1 MKTTT
6 LEKGITK
13 MRFYHR
19 TGISELADKPL
30 DRLHIIEILPEE
42 LDSLQQIPMRDYYEK
57 SQYGFC
63 KQCNKA
69 IKIDNENVI
78 QLYIGVYFCRKHE
91 GDEEHREPLT
101 LLEPECNQCGQ
112 PLTRKTDFYLLE
124 TGEISKSKASYFQC
138 QCKEYSW
145 LIFKQNLGTLEED
158 GLGSLVPNYISI
170 LNTTQYDEDDENYD
184 DILVKVKNQELGNSI
199 KRSSL
204 FLHDFL
210 YSKQPKKYRHFYRI
224 IEEVTKTGIQ
234 LEVLNQLCNAHRR
247 LSIADYYL
255 GINRINSL
263 KEIIWSDYTYFNSLI
278 EEKIKS
284 TVVSIRYLFDPSV
297 RYSLLKWNN
306 RTYKRHSKRINAS
319 HFYSSYERKKYRNRD
334 INKTNGKRIINQG
347 ILHQDDK
354 FLDKFDKKFDSFQE
368 FVKTDFVNNL
378 SDFYK
383 DFVPTFLNNILKYHK
398 LSIQVDDTLV
408 FRSAIEISNVA
419 RAELYNLC
427 RHRDYELTEIKR
439 RQAHQQQIY
448 DNYQKAR

>member
-1 MKTTT
+1 MD
-6 LEKGITK
+6 ETK
-13 MRFYHR
+13 
-19 TGISELADKPL
+19 
-30 DRLHIIEILPEE
+30 LH
-42 LDSLQQIPMRDYYEK
+42 
-57 SQYGFC
+57 
-63 KQCNKA
+63 
-69 IKIDNENVI
+69 
-78 QLYIGVYFCRKHE
+78 
-91 GDEEHREPLT
+91 LT
-101 LLEPECNQCGQ
+101 PLEPECNQCGQ
-112 PLTRKTDFYLLE
+112 PLTQKTDFYLLE
-124 TGEISKSKASYFQC
+124 TGEISKSKVSYFQC
-138 QCKEYSW
+138 QCEEYSW
-145 LIFKQNLGTLEED
+145 LIFKQKLGTFEEHGPGLLE
-158 GLGSLVPNYISI
+158 LNYISL
-170 LNTTQYDEDDENYD
+170 LNVTQYNENYD

-247 LSIADYYL
+247 LSIADRYL
-255 GINRINSL
+255 GINRVNSL
-263 KEIIWSDYTYFNSLI
+263 KEIIWSDYAYFDNII

-319 HFYSSYERKKYRNRD
+319 HFYFSYERKKYRNRD

-398 LSIQVDDTLV
+398 LSIQVDDTTI
-408 FRSAIEISNVA
+408 FGSAIEISNVA

-439 RQAHQQQIY
+439 RQAQQQQIG
-448 DNYQKAR
+448 DNYERAR